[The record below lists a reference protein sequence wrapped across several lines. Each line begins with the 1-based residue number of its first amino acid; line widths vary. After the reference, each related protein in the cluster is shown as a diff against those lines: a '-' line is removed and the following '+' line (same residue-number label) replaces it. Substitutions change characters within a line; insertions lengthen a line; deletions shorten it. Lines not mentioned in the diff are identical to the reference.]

1 MNRPSV
7 RDINAAAFWA
17 GVSAFIWYA
26 FGTIPL
32 QIAVAEQLRL
42 DPAQASSWI
51 FIVWFTGAIASIAL
65 SLVYRQPIPITWTIP
80 GLVYL
85 GTLAGQYSFAEIIAG
100 NLLAGIVI
108 IGLGLVGIGARI
120 MAWLPL
126 PIVMGMFAGSI
137 LTYLTRLVRVTVE
150 DAIIAGATV
159 AGYLLG
165 RFLGHPRVPPL
176 GLALICGLLTIVI
189 AQRATPA
196 VTWALPSL
204 VIPSISFS
212 LPAVA
217 AVTVPMVVLAMG
229 LGNVQGLGF
238 LVAQGYRVPV
248 TVVTVAV
255 GINSVV
261 NALFGG
267 HPAIVAR
274 TGVAIVA
281 ASDAGPPA
289 GRYWASFVAA
299 ILTLSLAFGATS
311 VFSLLSILPASYVA
325 ALAGVGL
332 IASMQDAFE
341 RAFGTTL
348 RFGALIAFLVAAT
361 PFELLGITSAF
372 WAVVAGMIGALV
384 VEQEQ
389 LLAHW
394 AP

>member
-85 GTLAGQYSFAEIIAG
+85 GTLAGQYSFAEIVGG
-100 NLLAGIVI
+100 NLLAGVVI

-196 VTWALPSL
+196 VTWVLPSL

-217 AVTVPMVVLAMG
+217 AVTVPMVVLA
-229 LGNVQGLGF
+229 
-238 LVAQGYRVPV
+238 
-248 TVVTVAV
+248 
-255 GINSVV
+255 
-261 NALFGG
+261 
-267 HPAIVAR
+267 
-274 TGVAIVA
+274 
-281 ASDAGPPA
+281 
-289 GRYWASFVAA
+289 
-299 ILTLSLAFGATS
+299 
-311 VFSLLSILPASYVA
+311 
-325 ALAGVGL
+325 
-332 IASMQDAFE
+332 
-341 RAFGTTL
+341 
-348 RFGALIAFLVAAT
+348 
-361 PFELLGITSAF
+361 
-372 WAVVAGMIGALV
+372 
-384 VEQEQ
+384 
-389 LLAHW
+389 
-394 AP
+394 